1 MEMTFAKASDMAHV
15 ASKLEA
21 LEAAGTIRPAE
32 AEALAKYREQYEDIV
47 KELVETKA
55 GYSGAK
61 SEALINLDD
70 EIYGAY
76 KAATDFLKNGDLQ
89 SAKEAYAR
97 HRDAVRK
104 KQEMFEYAAPEEYAK
119 GRVAGAGSTMAV
131 GLGGM
136 QGLNLLKN
144 ASTTKQI
151 VTGAGAGAALASA
164 PEFGAGE
171 GGFLSRVGNVG
182 YLNPAIGGAAGGAGP
197 VVGRA
202 AEGVKNIVDNLRRGG
217 VDGFKGQ
224 AVRRIATQ
232 VKNAEDSGTDVK
244 AYLDSLGPEGMLA
257 DVEGAPQGLASGL
270 ANIQGQGS
278 NTLRRNIVNRSKG
291 AGARIEAD
299 FDKNI
304 DQANAGF
311 LASVANK
318 QNKNTVISPMYEKAK
333 ASDQVF
339 DVQDIRDEIVETS
352 SEASK
357 RSKAALNDLL
367 GDLGKEGNLS
377 ARKLH
382 NVRVEL
388 NNSKDRA
395 YRDGDTGVGANLGVF
410 LDKIDDKLDAI
421 DGYAVAR
428 SSWADASSIDRA
440 IEDGTKAFSGGK
452 ASAMSPKMME
462 AKLAKMTGEEREAFK
477 AGAREYIGA
486 LMGTSRND
494 AAAAWGEFAKSWN
507 AEKLEMIIGRTN
519 AQEVTRRLMAEAKFS
534 ETKKMAIDGSQTA
547 FRNEAKKSVS
557 DLTDE
562 VTGEVPGAF
571 TRVKGALFDAPINT
585 LIDEILYSGKR
596 GNLNKQIGEI
606 LTLQGKQRDQV
617 VSTILD
623 EAGRMADRTLANKI
637 INTLFSS
644 AAGTAAIQSYTG
656 NSNNGN

>member
-1 MEMTFAKASDMAHV
+1 MEMTFAKASEMAHV

-21 LEAAGTIRPAE
+21 LEASGKIRPAE
-32 AEALAKYREQYEDIV
+32 AKALKKYREKHEAIV

-61 SEALINLDD
+61 SEAVLNFDD

-104 KQEMFEYAAPEEYAK
+104 KQKMFEYAAPEEYAK
-119 GRVAGAGSTMAV
+119 GRVAGAGGTMAV
-131 GLGGM
+131 GMGGV
-136 QGLNLLKN
+136 QGVNLARNL
-144 ASTTKQI
+144 STAKQMMS
-151 VTGAGAGAALASA
+151 GALSGAALASV

-171 GGFLSRVGNVG
+171 GGFMSRAGNVG
-182 YLNPAIGGAAGGAGP
+182 YLNPAIGGAAGGGGP
-197 VVGRA
+197 VAGRA

-333 ASDQVF
+333 ASTQKF

-357 RSKAALNDLL
+357 RAKAALNDLL

-395 YRDGDTGVGANLGVF
+395 YRDGDTGVGANLGIF

-462 AKLAKMTGEEREAFK
+462 AKLAKMTDAEREAFK

-494 AAAAWGEFAKSWN
+494 AAAAWAEFGKSWN

-519 AQEVTRRLMAEAKFS
+519 AQQVTRRLMAESEFAK
-534 ETKKMAIDGSQTA
+534 TKQLTLDNSQTE
-547 FRNEAKKSVS
+547 FRKDAKKSIG
-557 DLTDE
+557 DLTDP
-562 VTGEVPGAF
+562 TGDQPTVFQRTKRAM
-571 TRVKGALFDAPINT
+571 FDTPVNS
-585 LIDEILYSGKR
+585 LIDEILYSNQR
-596 GNLNKQIGEI
+596 GGLNRQIGEI
-606 LTLQGKQRDQV
+606 LTLQGVDRDRV
-617 VSTILD
+617 VATILD
-623 EAGRMADRTLANKI
+623 EAGRMSDRTKADKI
-637 INTLFSS
+637 LNALFSTAAGS
-644 AAGTAAIQSYTG
+644 AAVSKYVG